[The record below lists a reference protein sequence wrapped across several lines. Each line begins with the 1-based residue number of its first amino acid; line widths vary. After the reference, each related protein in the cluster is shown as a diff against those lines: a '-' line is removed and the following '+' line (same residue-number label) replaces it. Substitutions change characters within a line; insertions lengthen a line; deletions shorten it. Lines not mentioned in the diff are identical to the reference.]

1 MELNKYENY
10 EIITISRQDIKNA
23 PYNPRKISDKARTK
37 LQNNIKKVGLLE
49 PIVWNK
55 TTGNIVSGHQR
66 IRVLDALSKS
76 KDYNLR
82 VSAVELDEKTEKE
95 QNIFFN
101 NPEAQGEFDLELLGD
116 MYRDDDLDFENTGF
130 EVDDI
135 FQIFGKDVHQLED
148 KHIQELAERI
158 KSTAKARKTIKDK
171 DDDVDYYA
179 VFIFKSNEIRKGFIE
194 FLGEEDNKFQNGQ
207 VLIDKLGYNHGS
219 T

>member
-10 EIITISRQDIKNA
+10 EIITISRKDIKNA

-37 LQNNIKKVGLLE
+37 IKNNIKKVGLLT

-55 TTGNIVSGHQR
+55 ATGNIVSGHQR
-66 IRVLDALSKS
+66 IGALDLLSKT

-82 VSAVELDEKTEKE
+82 VAAVELDEKTEKE

-101 NPEAQGEFDLELLGD
+101 NPEAQGEFDIELLGE
-116 MYRDDDLDFENTGF
+116 MYKANDIDFENTGF

-135 FQIFGKDVHQLED
+135 FQIFGKDVDQLED
-148 KHIQELAERI
+148 KHIQELADRI
-158 KSTAKARKTIKDK
+158 KATAKARSTIKKK

-179 VFIFKSNEIRKGFIE
+179 VFIFKSNEVREGFME
-194 FLGEEDNKFQNGQ
+194 FLGVDDNKYQNGQ
-207 VLIDKLGYNHGS
+207 LLMDKLGYKHE
-219 T
+219 